1 VIGTTVAHYRILEKL
16 GEGGMGVVYRAE
28 DLTLRR
34 QVALKF
40 LTAHALGRDAQRRWF
55 LHEAQAAAALDHS
68 NICPIFAIEEIED
81 RVFIVMAVAEGDNLK
96 RRLAGGPMP
105 HREATHVALQVAK
118 GLDAAH
124 AEGIVHRDVKSA
136 ARLFEQA
143 SRAKPEDVQSIVLLG
158 LCYRALGLTERAES
172 TYRASL
178 ERGHRHV
185 ELNPDDARAL
195 YLVAQC
201 HVELGEKEKGLES
214 IRDHPKY
221 VAALA
226 SIADDIQSG

>member
-1 VIGTTVAHYRILEKL
+1 VIGTTVAHYLILEKL

-40 LTAHALGRDAQRRWF
+40 LTAHALGRDAQRRRF

-81 RVFIVMAVAEGDNLK
+81 QVFIAMAVADGDNLK

-136 ARLFEQA
+136 MVTRSSRGRYMARRP
-143 SRAKPEDVQSIVLLG
+143 SRDRPHEFV
-158 LCYRALGLTERAES
+158 RAMRTGPRPWTS
-172 TYRASL
+172 
-178 ERGHRHV
+178 
-185 ELNPDDARAL
+185 
-195 YLVAQC
+195 
-201 HVELGEKEKGLES
+201 
-214 IRDHPKY
+214 
-221 VAALA
+221 
-226 SIADDIQSG
+226 